1 MRGLRALVIVMGVML
16 VVGVAAL
23 IVTIGFRLSPHAP
36 GGNPAV
42 FSASP
47 VTLPHGA
54 KIEMM
59 SNGPDRIVLEVAL
72 ADGSAELVVIDL
84 VTGRLV
90 GIVPL
95 REAP

>member
-1 MRGLRALVIVMGVML
+1 MRGLRALIIVMGVML
-16 VVGVAAL
+16 VVGVSAL

-42 FSASP
+42 FTASP